1 MYDYTGIIV
10 LTIAFTCSL
19 ILGITVVLLSKRVN
33 TQKRKIPMMFVSI
46 AIIIGAIFMLSQL
59 MPALISP
66 EIEMLEGVYTDT
78 YKPTSGAHLTR
89 TLYFDIGESDDIS
102 LTLDV
107 FSMHKILPVME
118 EGQLYR
124 VWYEANT
131 EIIVKCEQFE

>member
-10 LTIAFTCSL
+10 LTITFTCSL
-19 ILGITVVLLSKRVN
+19 ILGITVVLLSRRVN

-46 AIIIGAIFMLSQL
+46 AIIIGAVFMLSQL
-59 MPALISP
+59 IPALISP
-66 EIEMLEGVYTDT
+66 DIEMLEGIYADT
-78 YKPTSGAHLTR
+78 HNPTSGAHLTR
-89 TLYFDIGESDDIS
+89 TIYFDIGERDDTS
-102 LTLDV
+102 LMLDV

-131 EIIVKCEQFE
+131 EIIVKCEPI

>member
-19 ILGITVVLLSKRVN
+19 ILGITVVLLSRRVN

-46 AIIIGAIFMLSQL
+46 AIIIGAVFMLSQL
-59 MPALISP
+59 IPALISP
-66 EIEMLEGVYTDT
+66 DIEMREGIYTDT
-78 YKPTSGAHLTR
+78 HNPRSGAHLMR
-89 TLYFDIGESDDIS
+89 TIHFDIDEREDIS

-107 FSMHKILPVME
+107 FSMRKILPVME

-131 EIIVKCEQFE
+131 EIIVKCEPI

>member
-1 MYDYTGIIV
+1 MFKIHCGGDWSVSTYQAAG
-10 LTIAFTCSL
+10 AFYLQHDELFFPCENWNDL
-19 ILGITVVLLSKRVN
+19 PV
-33 TQKRKIPMMFVSI
+33 
-46 AIIIGAIFMLSQL
+46 A
-59 MPALISP
+59 
-66 EIEMLEGVYTDT
+66 MLEGVYTDT

-131 EIIVKCEQFE
+131 EIIVKCEAI

>member
-78 YKPTSGAHLTR
+78 YKPTSGAHWTR